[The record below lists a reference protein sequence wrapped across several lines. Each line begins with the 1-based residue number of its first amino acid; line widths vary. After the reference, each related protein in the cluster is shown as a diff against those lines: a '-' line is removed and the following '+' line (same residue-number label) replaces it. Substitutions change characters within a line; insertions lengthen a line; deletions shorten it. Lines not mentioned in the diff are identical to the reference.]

1 MCPVLQQDNSSEL
14 ESLQK
19 QAEEVIAKARAEASA
34 EVQAAK
40 KETEK
45 EIEEAAD
52 AKKKVRAVLC
62 LVVIDLR
69 RRNSEVATDE
79 F

>member
-1 MCPVLQQDNSSEL
+1 MQDNSSDL

-19 QAEEVIAKARAEASA
+19 QAEEVIAKARSEASA

-45 EIEEAAD
+45 EIEEAA
-52 AKKKVRAVLC
+52 AARKKVTLFLNALQK
-62 LVVIDLR
+62 
-69 RRNSEVATDE
+69 E
-79 F
+79 FGCCSVQA